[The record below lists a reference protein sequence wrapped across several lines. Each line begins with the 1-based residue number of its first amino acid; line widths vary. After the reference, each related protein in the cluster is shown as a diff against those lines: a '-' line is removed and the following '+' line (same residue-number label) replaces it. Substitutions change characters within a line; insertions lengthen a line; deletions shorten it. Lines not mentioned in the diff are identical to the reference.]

1 MKIILL
7 KESSRAPGQTLSVCL
22 GRLHLTG
29 AALLLISLLILT
41 TFLAATQWPIA
52 SSDEALIAQ
61 WRERLAVQ
69 SAELEAL
76 RKKSV
81 LESEAV
87 GRQLAAMQARLMRM
101 EALGSRVAEAAGLDD
116 GEFSFDQPVPVG
128 GPVTLRERALDPA
141 DLQTSLLG
149 LSRQIHKR
157 GSHLN
162 HLESLLHDR
171 EFHERITVGGLP
183 VARGWMSSKFG
194 QRVDPFTGR
203 MSWHAGVDFAGRAGS
218 PVIAAGRGV
227 VSYAGNRKGYGL
239 MVEITHAD
247 GYVTRYA
254 HQKSLAVA
262 SGDLVV
268 KGQTIGA
275 IGSSGRSTGPHVH
288 FEVMKNGRH
297 VDPRAYVA
305 RR

>member
-7 KESSRAPGQTLSVCL
+7 KESSRAPGQTLSLYL
-22 GRLHLTG
+22 GRRHLIG
-29 AALLLISLLILT
+29 AGFLLTSLLILT
-41 TFLAATQWPIA
+41 AFLAATHWPFA

-61 WRERLAVQ
+61 WRDRLAAQ

-76 RKKSV
+76 REKS
-81 LESEAV
+81 LIESETV

-101 EALGSRVAEAAGLDD
+101 EALGSRVAEAAGLDE

-128 GPVTLRERALDPA
+128 GPVAVRERPLVPA
-141 DLQTSLLG
+141 DLQTSV
-149 LSRQIHKR
+149 LSRQIHQR
-157 GSHLN
+157 GTHLN
-162 HLESLLHDR
+162 LLESLLRDR
-171 EFHERITVGGLP
+171 DFHERITVGGLP

-194 QRVDPFTGR
+194 QRVDPFNGR
-203 MSWHAGVDFAGRAGS
+203 MSWHAGVDFAGREGS
-218 PVIAAGRGV
+218 PVIAVASGV
-227 VSYAGNRKGYGL
+227 VSYAGPRKGYGL
-239 MVEITHAD
+239 TVDITHAD

-262 SGDLVV
+262 GGDLVV

>member
-7 KESSRAPGQTLSVCL
+7 KESSRTPGRTRSLYL
-22 GRLHLTG
+22 GRRHLVG
-29 AALLLISLLILT
+29 AGFLLISLLCLT
-41 TFLAATQWPIA
+41 GYLAATLSPFA
-52 SSDEALIAQ
+52 TSDDERIAQ
-61 WRERLAVQ
+61 WRERLAVKN
-69 SAELEAL
+69 AELEAL
-76 RKKSV
+76 RKRSV

-101 EALGSRVAEAAGLDD
+101 EALGSRVAEAAGLDE
-116 GEFSFDQPVPVG
+116 GEFSFDEPVPVG
-128 GPVTLRERALDPA
+128 GPVTLRERPLAPA
-141 DLQTSLLG
+141 DLQSNVAG
-149 LSRQIHKR
+149 LAHQINKR

-162 HLESLLHDR
+162 LLESLLRDR
-171 EFHERITVGGLP
+171 EFQQRSTPAGLP

-194 QRVDPFTGR
+194 RRVDPFNGR
-203 MSWHAGVDFAGRAGS
+203 MAWHAGVDFAGREGS
-218 PVIAAGRGV
+218 DVIAVASGV
-227 VSYAGNRKGYGL
+227 VTYAGNRKGYGL
-239 MVEITHAD
+239 MLELTHPD

-262 SGDLVV
+262 SGDIVV
-268 KGQTIGA
+268 KGQVIGA

-297 VDPRAYVA
+297 LDPRTYVA